1 MDEQFLLNPD
11 NGWQNLQEKLTA
23 WYENLVLYLPNFLLA
38 LLTLAIF
45 LLLGRFLSKLV
56 RRITLKLKLPP
67 ELAGLFATFSY
78 LLIGGIGVFAALGIL
93 NLHKTVTSLLA
104 GAGIIGLFLSLAFQ
118 NVAIN
123 VLSGAIISVRRPI
136 AVGDVIESNG
146 FFGTVAY
153 INWRTTHL
161 ITFEG
166 QYVHIPN
173 KEMIEQPVA
182 NYTKYGIRRVE
193 FSMRISYNEDPE
205 YVRSVALQALEAV
218 PDRLKAYAPEFYFEE
233 FEADALEARARF
245 WIAFARDTLNRN
257 YKASLDQGVVG
268 VHKAFKDAGITIP
281 PRLYHVTFTDYQ
293 SNSPSGKAG
302 SGRKVTFYLSDHNVD
317 DD

>member
-11 NGWQNLQEKLTA
+11 NGWQNLQAKLTA

-93 NLHKTVTSLLA
+93 NLNKTVTSLLA

-123 VLSGAIISVRRPI
+123 VLSGAVISVRRPI
-136 AVGDVIESNG
+136 AVGDVI
-146 FFGTVAY
+146 
-153 INWRTTHL
+153 
-161 ITFEG
+161 
-166 QYVHIPN
+166 VHIPN

-182 NYTKYGIRRVE
+182 NYTKYGIRRIE

-293 SNSPSGKAG
+293 SNIPAGKAG
-302 SGRKVTFYLSDHNVD
+302 SGRNVTFYPSDHNVD